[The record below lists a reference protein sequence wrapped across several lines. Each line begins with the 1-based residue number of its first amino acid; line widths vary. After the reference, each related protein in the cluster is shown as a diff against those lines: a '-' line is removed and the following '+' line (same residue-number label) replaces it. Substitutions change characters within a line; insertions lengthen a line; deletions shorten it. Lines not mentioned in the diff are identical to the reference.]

1 MAGANRESSDQ
12 NFNNDNVHLSSLI
25 SKELVKS
32 KSKKIFIFT
41 SSIQSFLNNDYGKS
55 KAKAEEYFTRIKN
68 KNVQVKIL
76 NLTNIFGKWSKPN
89 YNSVIATFCYNINH
103 NKKIKISNQVAFIE
117 IEDNLF
123 QLSSE
128 AVNENGVYYLPTE
141 SFFGIIQNLS
151 DSSIK
156 YTNNEIRFTSIF
168 ADKKIVKKNVD
179 LRSEKEKWEFKTIVI
194 DAGHGGKDPG
204 AVGYRG
210 TKEKDIALDV
220 AKRLEKKLSKNMN
233 VKIIMTRDEDV
244 FLRLS
249 ERTKIANESNGNLF
263 ISIHTNAAEDRR
275 ASGFETFLIGPNKNE
290 AAVRVAAREN
300 AVLELEGTSDKKL
313 TNEDLIQATIAQSA
327 FASKSEQFASMV
339 QKEIKKRVQSRDRGV
354 KQAGF
359 YVLMGASMPNVLVEL
374 GFISN
379 PSEEKKLRSPQY
391 RDQLATA
398 IYRAVEQY
406 QKTL

>member
-1 MAGANRESSDQ
+1 MKLLRTYFQLFSIIFLLTHLFAKTESKIKVFENNVLVGEINTIQ
-12 NFNNDNVHLSSLI
+12 NKNLFSVNDFIEITN
-25 SKELVKS
+25 
-32 KSKKIFIFT
+32 SKKFI
-41 SSIQSFLNNDYGKS
+41 NNKTQ
-55 KAKAEEYFTRIKN
+55 KAVFY
-68 KNVQVKIL
+68 VD
-76 NLTNIFGKWSKPN
+76 
-89 YNSVIATFCYNINH
+89 
-103 NKKIKISNQVAFIE
+103 NKKIKISNQITFIE

-128 AVNENGVYYLPTE
+128 VVNENGVYYLPTE

-151 DSSIK
+151 DSSSIK

-233 VKIIMTRDEDV
+233 VKIIMTREEDV

-300 AVLELEGTSDKKL
+300 AVLELEGTTGKKL

>member
-1 MAGANRESSDQ
+1 MKLLRTYFQLFSIIFLLTHLFAKTESKIKVFENNVLVGEINTIQ
-12 NFNNDNVHLSSLI
+12 NKNLFSVNDFIEITN
-25 SKELVKS
+25 
-32 KSKKIFIFT
+32 SKKFI
-41 SSIQSFLNNDYGKS
+41 NNKTQ
-55 KAKAEEYFTRIKN
+55 KAVFY
-68 KNVQVKIL
+68 VD
-76 NLTNIFGKWSKPN
+76 
-89 YNSVIATFCYNINH
+89 
-103 NKKIKISNQVAFIE
+103 NKKIKISNQITFIE

-128 AVNENGVYYLPTE
+128 VVNENGVYYLPTE

-151 DSSIK
+151 DSPSIK

-168 ADKKIVKKNVD
+168 ADKKIVKENVD
-179 LRSEKEKWEFKTIVI
+179 LRSEREKWEFKTIVI

-204 AVGYRG
+204 AVGYMG

-300 AVLELEGTSDKKL
+300 AVLELEGTTGKKL

>member
-1 MAGANRESSDQ
+1 MKLFIIYFRLFLILIISSHIFANNNQTLKFFENNVLLGEIKTIQ
-12 NFNNDNVHLSSLI
+12 NNQFFSVNDLARITN
-25 SKELVKS
+25 
-32 KSKKIFIFT
+32 SKKFINDQTEKIIFYV
-41 SSIQSFLNNDYGKS
+41 D
-55 KAKAEEYFTRIKN
+55 
-68 KNVQVKIL
+68 
-76 NLTNIFGKWSKPN
+76 
-89 YNSVIATFCYNINH
+89 
-103 NKKIKISNQVAFIE
+103 NKKIKVTNDIAFIL
-117 IEDNLF
+117 IEDSLY
-123 QLSSE
+123 QLSSK
-128 AVNENGVYYLPTE
+128 VIKDKNDYYLPID
-141 SFFGIIQNLS
+141 SFFNIINNLS
-151 DSSIK
+151 KDFSAAL
-156 YTNNEIRFTSIF
+156 TSQRISF
-168 ADKKIVKKNVD
+168 STKKITVTPNKKVD
-179 LRSEKEKWEFKTIVI
+179 LSNEKQKWEFKTIVI

-220 AKRLEKKLSKNMN
+220 AKRLEKKLSKNLN
-233 VKIIMTRDEDV
+233 VKIVMTRDEDI

-249 ERTKIANESNGNLF
+249 ERTKIANENNGSLF

-300 AVLELEGTSDKKL
+300 AVLELEGISGQKL
-313 TNEDLIQATIAQSA
+313 TNEDLIKATIAQSA

-339 QKEIKKRVQSRDRGV
+339 QGEIKKRVQSKDRGV

>member
-1 MAGANRESSDQ
+1 MKSFSIYLRLFYLIILSTQLFSNAETKIKLVENNKLIGEINTIQNQ
-12 NFNNDNVHLSSLI
+12 NFFSINDFIKITN
-25 SKELVKS
+25 SKNFINDKTE
-32 KSKKIFIFT
+32 KIIFY
-41 SSIQSFLNNDYGKS
+41 IDD
-55 KAKAEEYFTRIKN
+55 
-68 KNVQVKIL
+68 
-76 NLTNIFGKWSKPN
+76 
-89 YNSVIATFCYNINH
+89 
-103 NKKIKISNQVAFIE
+103 KKIKITNQIAFIM
-117 IEDNLF
+117 IDDNLF
-123 QLSSE
+123 QLSSKVVKQNNSYYVPTDSFLNI
-128 AVNENGVYYLPTE
+128 VN
-141 SFFGIIQNLS
+141 NLS
-151 DSSIK
+151 NNISI
-156 YTNNEIRFTSIF
+156 NRSANGIRLSTIP
-168 ADKKIVKKNVD
+168 DTPLKTVKVD
-179 LRSEKEKWEFKTIVI
+179 IRNEKEKWQFRTIVI

-220 AKRLEKKLSKNMN
+220 AKRLEKKLSKNMK
-233 VKIIMTRDEDV
+233 VKIVMTRDEDI

-249 ERTKIANESNGNLF
+249 ERTKIANENNGSLF

-275 ASGFETFLIGPNKNE
+275 ASGFETFLIGQNKNE

-300 AVLELEGTSDKKL
+300 AVLELEGSTGKKL
-313 TNEDLIQATIAQSA
+313 TDEDLIKATIAQSA
-327 FASKSEQFASMV
+327 FASKSELFASLV
-339 QKEIKKRVQSRDRGV
+339 QKEIKKRVQSKDRGV

>member
-1 MAGANRESSDQ
+1 MVKLLRINFQIFLIIFLFSNLYANSESKVKVFQ
-12 NFNNDNVHLSSLI
+12 NNVFIGEINTIQNKKLFSVNDFIEITKSNN
-25 SKELVKS
+25 
-32 KSKKIFIFT
+32 FI
-41 SSIQSFLNNDYGKS
+41 
-55 KAKAEEYFTRIKN
+55 
-68 KNVQVKIL
+68 
-76 NLTNIFGKWSKPN
+76 N
-89 YNSVIATFCYNINH
+89 YKTQKVVFYVD
-103 NKKIKISNQVAFIE
+103 NKKIKISNQVTFIE

-123 QLSSE
+123 QLSSN
-128 AVNENGVYYLPTE
+128 VINKSGVYYLPTE

-151 DSSIK
+151 DSSSIK
-156 YTNNEIRFTSIF
+156 YTNNEIRFTSIST
-168 ADKKIVKKNVD
+168 DKKIVKKNVD
-179 LRSEKEKWEFKTIVI
+179 LRSEMEKWEFKTIVI

-233 VKIIMTRDEDV
+233 IKIIMTRDEDV

-300 AVLELEGTSDKKL
+300 AVLELEGTTDKKL
-313 TNEDLIQATIAQSA
+313 TNEDLIQATIAQSS

>member
-1 MAGANRESSDQ
+1 MKLLRTYFQLLSIIFLLTHLFAKTESKIKVFKNNVLVGEINTIQ
-12 NFNNDNVHLSSLI
+12 NKNLFSVNDFIEITN
-25 SKELVKS
+25 
-32 KSKKIFIFT
+32 SKKFI
-41 SSIQSFLNNDYGKS
+41 NNKTQ
-55 KAKAEEYFTRIKN
+55 KAVFY
-68 KNVQVKIL
+68 VD
-76 NLTNIFGKWSKPN
+76 
-89 YNSVIATFCYNINH
+89 
-103 NKKIKISNQVAFIE
+103 NKKIKISNQITFIE

-128 AVNENGVYYLPTE
+128 VVNENGVYYLPTE

-151 DSSIK
+151 DSPSIK

-168 ADKKIVKKNVD
+168 ADKKIVKENVD
-179 LRSEKEKWEFKTIVI
+179 LRSEREKWEFKTIVI

-233 VKIIMTRDEDV
+233 VKVVMTRDEDV

-300 AVLELEGTSDKKL
+300 AVLELEGTTGKKL

>member
-1 MAGANRESSDQ
+1 VKLLRINFQLFSIIFLFSNLCANSESNVKVFENDVLIGQIKTIQ
-12 NFNNDNVHLSSLI
+12 NKKLFSVNDFI
-25 SKELVKS
+25 
-32 KSKKIFIFT
+32 KITQSRKFI
-41 SSIQSFLNNDYGKS
+41 NDKTQKVVFYV
-55 KAKAEEYFTRIKN
+55 N
-68 KNVQVKIL
+68 
-76 NLTNIFGKWSKPN
+76 
-89 YNSVIATFCYNINH
+89 
-103 NKKIKISNQVAFIE
+103 NKKIKISNQVTFIE

-123 QLSSE
+123 QLTSKV
-128 AVNENGVYYLPTE
+128 VNQNDNYYMPTE
-141 SFFGIIQNLS
+141 SFFSIIQTLS
-151 DSSIK
+151 SSFSIK
-156 YTNNEIRFTSIF
+156 YTNDEIRITSTPGL
-168 ADKKIVKKNVD
+168 KKTIKAVD
-179 LRSEKEKWEFKTIVI
+179 LRNEKEKWEFKTIVI

-233 VKIIMTRDEDV
+233 VKIVMTREEDI

-300 AVLELEGTSDKKL
+300 AVLELEGITGKKL
-313 TNEDLIQATIAQSA
+313 SNEDLIQATIAQSA

-339 QKEIKKRVQSRDRGV
+339 QKEIKKRVQSKDRGV

-391 RDQLATA
+391 RDQLASA

>member
-1 MAGANRESSDQ
+1 VKSFSIYLRLFYLIILSTQLFSNAETKIKLVENNKLIGEINTIQNQ
-12 NFNNDNVHLSSLI
+12 NFFSINDFIKITN
-25 SKELVKS
+25 SKNFINDKTE
-32 KSKKIFIFT
+32 KIIFY
-41 SSIQSFLNNDYGKS
+41 IDD
-55 KAKAEEYFTRIKN
+55 
-68 KNVQVKIL
+68 
-76 NLTNIFGKWSKPN
+76 
-89 YNSVIATFCYNINH
+89 
-103 NKKIKISNQVAFIE
+103 KKIKITNQIAFIM
-117 IEDNLF
+117 IDDNLF
-123 QLSSE
+123 QLSSKVVKQNNSYYVPTDSFLNI
-128 AVNENGVYYLPTE
+128 VN
-141 SFFGIIQNLS
+141 NLS
-151 DSSIK
+151 NNISI
-156 YTNNEIRFTSIF
+156 NRSANGIRLSTIP
-168 ADKKIVKKNVD
+168 DTPLKTVKVD
-179 LRSEKEKWEFKTIVI
+179 IRNEKEKWQFRTIVI

-220 AKRLEKKLSKNMN
+220 AKRLEKKLSKNMK
-233 VKIIMTRDEDV
+233 VKIVMTRDEDI

-249 ERTKIANESNGNLF
+249 ERTKIANENNGSLF

-275 ASGFETFLIGPNKNE
+275 ASGFETFLIGQNKNE

-300 AVLELEGTSDKKL
+300 AVLELEGSTGKKL
-313 TNEDLIQATIAQSA
+313 TDEDLIKATIAQSA
-327 FASKSEQFASMV
+327 FASKSELFASLV
-339 QKEIKKRVQSRDRGV
+339 QKEIKKRVQSKDRGV

>member
-1 MAGANRESSDQ
+1 MKLFIIYFRLFLILIISSHIFANNSQTLKFFENNVLLGEIKTIQ
-12 NFNNDNVHLSSLI
+12 NNQFFSVNDLAKITN
-25 SKELVKS
+25 
-32 KSKKIFIFT
+32 SKKFINDQTEKIIFYV
-41 SSIQSFLNNDYGKS
+41 D
-55 KAKAEEYFTRIKN
+55 
-68 KNVQVKIL
+68 
-76 NLTNIFGKWSKPN
+76 
-89 YNSVIATFCYNINH
+89 
-103 NKKIKISNQVAFIE
+103 NKKIKATSDVTFIL
-117 IEDNLF
+117 IEDSLY
-123 QLSSE
+123 QLSSK
-128 AVNENGVYYLPTE
+128 VIKDNNEYYLPID
-141 SFFGIIQNLS
+141 SFFNIINRLS
-151 DSSIK
+151 KDFSAVLSAQRISFS
-156 YTNNEIRFTSIF
+156 T
-168 ADKKIVKKNVD
+168 KKIAVTPNKKVD
-179 LRSEKEKWEFKTIVI
+179 LTNEKQKWEFKTIVI

-220 AKRLEKKLSKNMN
+220 AKRLEKKLSKNLN
-233 VKIIMTRDEDV
+233 VKIVMTRDEDI

-249 ERTKIANESNGNLF
+249 ERTKIANENNGSLF

-300 AVLELEGTSDKKL
+300 AVLELEGISGQKL
-313 TNEDLIQATIAQSA
+313 TNEDLIKATIAQSA

-339 QKEIKKRVQSRDRGV
+339 QGEIKKRVQSKDRGV

>member
-1 MAGANRESSDQ
+1 MKLFIIYFRLFLILIISSHIFANNNQTLKFFENNVLLGEIKTIQ
-12 NFNNDNVHLSSLI
+12 NNQFFSVNDLAKITN
-25 SKELVKS
+25 
-32 KSKKIFIFT
+32 SKKFINDQTEKIIFYVD
-41 SSIQSFLNNDYGKS
+41 NK
-55 KAKAEEYFTRIKN
+55 RIK
-68 KNVQVKIL
+68 V
-76 NLTNIFGKWSKPN
+76 TNDI
-89 YNSVIATFCYNINH
+89 
-103 NKKIKISNQVAFIE
+103 AFIL
-117 IEDNLF
+117 IEDSLY
-123 QLSSE
+123 QLSSK
-128 AVNENGVYYLPTE
+128 VIKDKNDYYLPID
-141 SFFGIIQNLS
+141 SFFNIINNLS
-151 DSSIK
+151 KDFSAAL
-156 YTNNEIRFTSIF
+156 TSQRISF
-168 ADKKIVKKNVD
+168 STKKITVTPNKKVD
-179 LRSEKEKWEFKTIVI
+179 LSNEKQKWEFKTIVI

-220 AKRLEKKLSKNMN
+220 AKRLEKKLSKNLN
-233 VKIIMTRDEDV
+233 VKIVMTRDEDI

-249 ERTKIANESNGNLF
+249 ERTKIANENNGSLF

-300 AVLELEGTSDKKL
+300 AVLELEGISGQKL
-313 TNEDLIQATIAQSA
+313 TNEDLIKATIAQSA

-339 QKEIKKRVQSRDRGV
+339 QGEIKKRVQSKDRGV

>member
-1 MAGANRESSDQ
+1 MKLLRTYFQLFSIILLLSHLCAKTESKIKVFENNVLVGEINTIQ
-12 NFNNDNVHLSSLI
+12 NKNLFSVNDFIEITN
-25 SKELVKS
+25 
-32 KSKKIFIFT
+32 SKKFI
-41 SSIQSFLNNDYGKS
+41 NNKTQ
-55 KAKAEEYFTRIKN
+55 KAVFY
-68 KNVQVKIL
+68 VD
-76 NLTNIFGKWSKPN
+76 
-89 YNSVIATFCYNINH
+89 
-103 NKKIKISNQVAFIE
+103 NKKIKISNQITFIE

-128 AVNENGVYYLPTE
+128 VVNENGVYYLPTE

-151 DSSIK
+151 DSSSMK
-156 YTNNEIRFTSIF
+156 YTNNEIRFTSNF

-300 AVLELEGTSDKKL
+300 AVLELEGTTGKKL

>member
-1 MAGANRESSDQ
+1 MKSFKIYIRPFYIIFLITQLFSSAETKLKLLENNQLIGEVSTIQ
-12 NFNNDNVHLSSLI
+12 NKNLI
-25 SKELVKS
+25 SINDFIEITNS
-32 KSKKIFIFT
+32 KNFINDKTEKIIFY
-41 SSIQSFLNNDYGKS
+41 IDD
-55 KAKAEEYFTRIKN
+55 
-68 KNVQVKIL
+68 
-76 NLTNIFGKWSKPN
+76 
-89 YNSVIATFCYNINH
+89 
-103 NKKIKISNQVAFIE
+103 KKIKLTNQIPFIM
-117 IEDNLF
+117 IDDNLY
-123 QLSSE
+123 QLSSN
-128 AVNENGVYYLPTE
+128 VIKSNNNYYVPAE
-141 SFFGIIQNLS
+141 SFFSIVNNLS
-151 DSSIK
+151 NTVSI
-156 YTNNEIRFTSIF
+156 TLNTNEINFSKLTEIS
-168 ADKKIVKKNVD
+168 KKTIKVD

-220 AKRLEKKLSKNMN
+220 AKRLEKKLAKNMK
-233 VKIIMTRDEDV
+233 VKIVMTRDEDI

-249 ERTKIANESNGNLF
+249 ERTKIANESNGSLF

-275 ASGFETFLIGPNKNE
+275 ASGFETFLIGQNKNE

-300 AVLELEGTSDKKL
+300 AVLELEGSTGKKL
-313 TNEDLIQATIAQSA
+313 TDEDLIKATIAQSA
-327 FASKSEQFASMV
+327 FASKSEQFASLV
-339 QKEIKKRVQSRDRGV
+339 QKEIKKRVQSKDRGV

>member
-1 MAGANRESSDQ
+1 MKLLRTYFRLFSIIFLLSHLCAKTESKIKVFENNVLVGEINTIQ
-12 NFNNDNVHLSSLI
+12 NKNLFSVNDFIEITN
-25 SKELVKS
+25 
-32 KSKKIFIFT
+32 SKKFI
-41 SSIQSFLNNDYGKS
+41 NNKTQKVVFYVD
-55 KAKAEEYFTRIKN
+55 
-68 KNVQVKIL
+68 
-76 NLTNIFGKWSKPN
+76 
-89 YNSVIATFCYNINH
+89 
-103 NKKIKISNQVAFIE
+103 NKKIKISNQITFIE

-128 AVNENGVYYLPTE
+128 VLMENGIYYLPTD

-151 DSSIK
+151 DFSLIK
-156 YTNNEIRFTSIF
+156 YTNNEIRFTSIST
-168 ADKKIVKKNVD
+168 DKKIIKKNVD

-204 AVGYRG
+204 AIGYSG

-233 VKIIMTRDEDV
+233 VKIIMTRNEDV

-300 AVLELEGTSDKKL
+300 AVLELEGTTGKKL
-313 TNEDLIQATIAQSA
+313 TNEDLIKATIAQSA

-339 QKEIKKRVQSRDRGV
+339 QKEIKKRVQSPDRGV

>member
-1 MAGANRESSDQ
+1 VKLFIIYFRLFLILIISSHIFANNNQTLKFFENNVLLGEIKTIQ
-12 NFNNDNVHLSSLI
+12 NNQFFSVNDLAKITN
-25 SKELVKS
+25 
-32 KSKKIFIFT
+32 SKKFINDQTEKIIFYV
-41 SSIQSFLNNDYGKS
+41 D
-55 KAKAEEYFTRIKN
+55 
-68 KNVQVKIL
+68 
-76 NLTNIFGKWSKPN
+76 
-89 YNSVIATFCYNINH
+89 
-103 NKKIKISNQVAFIE
+103 NKKIKVTNDIAFIL
-117 IEDNLF
+117 IEDSLY
-123 QLSSE
+123 QLSSK
-128 AVNENGVYYLPTE
+128 VIKDKKDYYLPID
-141 SFFGIIQNLS
+141 SFFNIINNLS
-151 DSSIK
+151 KDFSAAL
-156 YTNNEIRFTSIF
+156 TSQRISF
-168 ADKKIVKKNVD
+168 STKKITVTPNKKVD
-179 LRSEKEKWEFKTIVI
+179 LSNEKQKWEFKTIVI

-220 AKRLEKKLSKNMN
+220 AKRLEKKLSKNLN
-233 VKIIMTRDEDV
+233 VKIVMTRDEDI

-249 ERTKIANESNGNLF
+249 ERTKIANENNGSLF

-300 AVLELEGTSDKKL
+300 AVLELEGISGQKL
-313 TNEDLIQATIAQSA
+313 TNEDLIKATIAQSA

-339 QKEIKKRVQSRDRGV
+339 QGEIKKRVQSKDRGV

>member
-1 MAGANRESSDQ
+1 MKLFIIYFRLFLILIISSHIFANNNQTLKFFENNVLLGEIKTIQ
-12 NFNNDNVHLSSLI
+12 NNQFFSVNDLAKITN
-25 SKELVKS
+25 
-32 KSKKIFIFT
+32 SKKFINDQTEKIIFYV
-41 SSIQSFLNNDYGKS
+41 D
-55 KAKAEEYFTRIKN
+55 
-68 KNVQVKIL
+68 
-76 NLTNIFGKWSKPN
+76 
-89 YNSVIATFCYNINH
+89 
-103 NKKIKISNQVAFIE
+103 NKKIKATNDIAFIL
-117 IEDNLF
+117 IEDSLY
-123 QLSSE
+123 QLSSK
-128 AVNENGVYYLPTE
+128 VIKDKNDYYLPID
-141 SFFGIIQNLS
+141 SFFNIINNLS
-151 DSSIK
+151 KDFSAAL
-156 YTNNEIRFTSIF
+156 TSQRISF
-168 ADKKIVKKNVD
+168 STKKITVIPNKKVD
-179 LRSEKEKWEFKTIVI
+179 LSNEKQKWEFKTIVI

-220 AKRLEKKLSKNMN
+220 AKRLEKKLSKNLN
-233 VKIIMTRDEDV
+233 VKIVMTRDEDI

-249 ERTKIANESNGNLF
+249 ERTKIANENNGSLF

-300 AVLELEGTSDKKL
+300 AVLELEGISGQKL
-313 TNEDLIQATIAQSA
+313 TNEDLIKATIAQSA

-339 QKEIKKRVQSRDRGV
+339 QGEIKKRVQSKDRGV

>member
-1 MAGANRESSDQ
+1 MKLFIIYFRLFLILIISSHIFANNNQTLKFFENNVLLGEIKTIQ
-12 NFNNDNVHLSSLI
+12 NNQFFSVNDLAKITN
-25 SKELVKS
+25 
-32 KSKKIFIFT
+32 SKKFINDQTEKIIFYV
-41 SSIQSFLNNDYGKS
+41 D
-55 KAKAEEYFTRIKN
+55 
-68 KNVQVKIL
+68 
-76 NLTNIFGKWSKPN
+76 
-89 YNSVIATFCYNINH
+89 
-103 NKKIKISNQVAFIE
+103 NKKIKVTNDIAFIL
-117 IEDNLF
+117 IEDSLY
-123 QLSSE
+123 QLSSK
-128 AVNENGVYYLPTE
+128 VIKDKNDYYLPIN
-141 SFFGIIQNLS
+141 SFFNIINNLS
-151 DSSIK
+151 KDFSAVL
-156 YTNNEIRFTSIF
+156 TSQRISF
-168 ADKKIVKKNVD
+168 STKKITVTPNKKVD
-179 LRSEKEKWEFKTIVI
+179 LSNEKQKWEFKTIVI

-220 AKRLEKKLSKNMN
+220 AKRLEKKLSKKLN
-233 VKIIMTRDEDV
+233 VKIVMTRDEDI

-249 ERTKIANESNGNLF
+249 ERTKIANENNGSLF

-300 AVLELEGTSDKKL
+300 AVLELEGISGQKL
-313 TNEDLIQATIAQSA
+313 TNEDLIKATIAQSA

-339 QKEIKKRVQSRDRGV
+339 QGEIKKRVQSKERGV

>member
-1 MAGANRESSDQ
+1 MKSFSIYIRPLFIIFLITQLFSNNETKLKLLENNQLVGEVSTIQ
-12 NFNNDNVHLSSLI
+12 NKNLI
-25 SKELVKS
+25 SINDFIKITNS
-32 KSKKIFIFT
+32 KNFINDKTEKIIFY
-41 SSIQSFLNNDYGKS
+41 IDD
-55 KAKAEEYFTRIKN
+55 
-68 KNVQVKIL
+68 
-76 NLTNIFGKWSKPN
+76 
-89 YNSVIATFCYNINH
+89 
-103 NKKIKISNQVAFIE
+103 KKIKLTNQIPFIM
-117 IEDNLF
+117 IDDNLY
-123 QLSSE
+123 QLSSN
-128 AVNENGVYYLPTE
+128 VIKRNNNYYVPAK
-141 SFFGIIQNLS
+141 SFFSLVNNLS
-151 DSSIK
+151 DTLSINLN
-156 YTNNEIRFTSIF
+156 TNEINFSKL
-168 ADKKIVKKNVD
+168 AEVSKKTIKVD
-179 LRSEKEKWEFKTIVI
+179 LSSEKEKWEFKTIVI

-220 AKRLEKKLSKNMN
+220 AKRLEKKLAKNMN
-233 VKIIMTRDEDV
+233 VKIVMTRDEDI

-249 ERTKIANESNGNLF
+249 ERTKIANESNGSLF

-275 ASGFETFLIGPNKNE
+275 ASGFETFLIGQNKNE
-290 AAVRVAAREN
+290 AAVRVASREN
-300 AVLELEGTSDKKL
+300 AVLELEGSTGKKL
-313 TNEDLIQATIAQSA
+313 TDEDLIKATIAQSA
-327 FASKSEQFASMV
+327 FASKSEQFASLV
-339 QKEIKKRVQSRDRGV
+339 QKEIKKRVQSKDRGV

>member
-1 MAGANRESSDQ
+1 MKLFIIYFRLFLILIISSHIFANNSQALKFFENNVLLGEIKTIQ
-12 NFNNDNVHLSSLI
+12 NNQFFSVNDLAKITN
-25 SKELVKS
+25 
-32 KSKKIFIFT
+32 SKKFINDQTEKIIFYV
-41 SSIQSFLNNDYGKS
+41 D
-55 KAKAEEYFTRIKN
+55 
-68 KNVQVKIL
+68 
-76 NLTNIFGKWSKPN
+76 
-89 YNSVIATFCYNINH
+89 
-103 NKKIKISNQVAFIE
+103 NKKIKVTNDIAFIL
-117 IEDNLF
+117 IEDSLY
-123 QLSSE
+123 QLSSK
-128 AVNENGVYYLPTE
+128 VIKDKNDYYLPID
-141 SFFGIIQNLS
+141 SFFNIINSLS
-151 DSSIK
+151 KDFSAVL
-156 YTNNEIRFTSIF
+156 TSQRISF
-168 ADKKIVKKNVD
+168 STKKITVTPNKKVD
-179 LRSEKEKWEFKTIVI
+179 LSNEKQKWEFKTIVI

-220 AKRLEKKLSKNMN
+220 AKRLEKKLSKNLN
-233 VKIIMTRDEDV
+233 VKIVMTRDEDI

-249 ERTKIANESNGNLF
+249 ERTKIANENNGSLF

-300 AVLELEGTSDKKL
+300 AVLELEGISGQKL
-313 TNEDLIQATIAQSA
+313 TNEDLIKATIAQSA

-339 QKEIKKRVQSRDRGV
+339 QGEIKKRVQSKDRGV

>member
-1 MAGANRESSDQ
+1 MKLLRTYFQLFSIIFLLTLLFAKTESKIKVFENNVLVGEINTIQ
-12 NFNNDNVHLSSLI
+12 NKNLFSVNDFIEITN
-25 SKELVKS
+25 
-32 KSKKIFIFT
+32 SKKFI
-41 SSIQSFLNNDYGKS
+41 NNKTQ
-55 KAKAEEYFTRIKN
+55 KAVFY
-68 KNVQVKIL
+68 VD
-76 NLTNIFGKWSKPN
+76 
-89 YNSVIATFCYNINH
+89 
-103 NKKIKISNQVAFIE
+103 NKKIKISNQITFIE

-128 AVNENGVYYLPTE
+128 VVNENGVYYLPTE

-151 DSSIK
+151 DSPSIK

-168 ADKKIVKKNVD
+168 ADKKIVKENVD
-179 LRSEKEKWEFKTIVI
+179 LRSEREKWEFKTIVI

-300 AVLELEGTSDKKL
+300 AVLELEGTTGKKL

-398 IYRAVEQY
+398 LYRAVEQY

>member
-1 MAGANRESSDQ
+1 MRLLKTYLQVLAIIFLFSQIFAKTDSKLKVFENNVLIGEIKTIQ
-12 NFNNDNVHLSSLI
+12 NKKLFSVNDFI
-25 SKELVKS
+25 EIT
-32 KSKKIFIFT
+32 KSKKFI
-41 SSIQSFLNNDYGKS
+41 NNKTQKVVFYVD
-55 KAKAEEYFTRIKN
+55 
-68 KNVQVKIL
+68 
-76 NLTNIFGKWSKPN
+76 
-89 YNSVIATFCYNINH
+89 
-103 NKKIKISNQVAFIE
+103 NKKIKISNEVTFIE

-123 QLSSE
+123 QLSSK
-128 AVNENGVYYLPTE
+128 VINQNDNYYMPTE

-151 DSSIK
+151 ISSSIK
-156 YTNNEIRFTSIF
+156 YTNDEIRLTSISGL
-168 ADKKIVKKNVD
+168 KKTIKTVD
-179 LRSEKEKWEFKTIVI
+179 LRSEKKKWEFKTIVI

-204 AVGYRG
+204 AIGYRG

-300 AVLELEGTSDKKL
+300 AVLELEGTTGKKL

-339 QKEIKKRVQSRDRGV
+339 QKEIKKRVQSKDRGV

-379 PSEEKKLRSPQY
+379 PTEEKKLRSHQY